1 MFWST
6 SAYYS
11 NDKIAMNTSSEPPE
25 DRFCDLVMKGG
36 ITSGIVYPKAIALL
50 AQKYRFRS
58 IGGTSAGAIAAAV
71 TAAAE
76 FKRRSTGTREGFEIL
91 AGLPDEL
98 KAKLPGTKRSKLLS
112 LFQPQPKTRRLF
124 SVLVNSLN
132 SGGTYDRILSVAGGL
147 LLAYL
152 AATGLSIVVAA
163 AAYLIG
169 LDLFGCVLLLLI
181 ALVLSIAVSVYIDVT
196 RAVVE
201 NGYGMCTGLSTEEG
215 HPALTPWLN
224 ELIQRAAGLPSEGSP
239 LTFGMLW
246 DAKGFPPVWLKIPA
260 GTTARSIDLQ
270 MFSTNLGHGRPYIF
284 PLPEA
289 DAAKSRF
296 RDRERLFF
304 RPKELG
310 RYLPADVAEWMRTK
324 GTPYVADAGRGDKD
338 PPTQE
343 ATALALLE
351 LPPARDFPVILA
363 ARMSLSFPFL
373 FAAVPLWAIDF
384 DPPAGQRHFRRCWFS
399 DGGIS
404 SNFPMHLFDGLVP
417 SWPTFGIDLE
427 PKFNGRE
434 MVFLPSD
441 YTQGYG
447 ERWDNFDAAPAS
459 ASRFG
464 GFLSAIMSTMQN
476 WNDNSLARMPGV
488 RDRIARVRLDAKEG
502 GLNLNMDARV
512 IDKVAQRGEEAA
524 AQLVSRFFDS
534 PTPGSQAAGWDEQRF
549 VRLCVLLKMLESRAP
564 GLANALV
571 AHCEYATD
579 YDTLIA
585 RWTQSAE
592 NPNTVAPPG
601 FEAPFTPTQADALR
615 GVIRELNR
623 LSTAMTEPSNV
634 TSFKPVPKP
643 ELRVRPP
650 L

>member
-1 MFWST
+1 M
-6 SAYYS
+6 SA
-11 NDKIAMNTSSEPPE
+11 SSEPPE

-76 FKRRSTGTREGFEIL
+76 LKRRSTGTREGFEIL

-98 KAKLPGTKRSKLLS
+98 KAKLPGTRRSKLLS

-132 SGGTYDRILSVAGGL
+132 STGTYDRILSIAGGL
-147 LLAYL
+147 LRAYWV
-152 AATGLSIVVAA
+152 ATGLSIAVAVGA
-163 AAYLIG
+163 SLSG
-169 LDLFGCVLLLLI
+169 LDLLGCVFLLLI
-181 ALVLSIAVSVYIDVT
+181 FLVLSIAAWVYLDVT

-201 NGYGMCTGLSTEEG
+201 NGYGLCTGLTAEEG
-215 HPALTPWLN
+215 EPALTPWLH
-224 ELIQRAAGLPSEGSP
+224 ELIQRTAGLHGEATP

-246 DAKGFPPVWLKIPA
+246 DAKGFPPPWLKVPT
-260 GTTARSIDLQ
+260 GTTRRSIDLQ

-284 PLPEA
+284 PLPEQDPA
-289 DAAKSRF
+289 ESRF

-304 RPKELG
+304 RAEELG
-310 RYLPADVAEWMRTK
+310 RYLPADVLAWMQTK
-324 GTPYVADAGRGDKD
+324 GALYVADPGRGDRD

-343 ATALALLE
+343 AANLGLRE

-384 DPPAGQRHFRRCWFS
+384 DPPAGHRHFRRCWFS

-427 PKFNGRE
+427 PKIKGRE
-434 MVFLPSD
+434 MVFLPLD
-441 YTQGYG
+441 YSQGYG
-447 ERWDNFDAAPAS
+447 ERWDNFDAAPAL

-464 GFLSAIMSTMQN
+464 GFLSAIVSTMQN

-502 GLNLNMDARV
+502 GLNLNMDAHV
-512 IDKVAQRGEEAA
+512 IDRIANRGEEAA
-524 AQLVSRFFDS
+524 AELVSRFFDS
-534 PTPGSQAAGWDEQRF
+534 PTFGSQAAGWDEQRF
-549 VRLCVLLKMLESRAP
+549 IRLCVLLKMLEFRAR
-564 GLANALV
+564 GLADALE
-571 AHCEYATD
+571 ADCEYVTD
-579 YDTLIA
+579 YDALIA
-585 RWTQSAE
+585 RWTQNAE
-592 NPNTVAPPG
+592 NPNAVAPPG
-601 FEAPFTPTQADALR
+601 FDAPFTAAQADVLR
-615 GVIRELNR
+615 GVIRELKR
-623 LSTAMTEPSNV
+623 LSTTMTEPSNV
-634 TSFKPVPKP
+634 TRFKPVPKP